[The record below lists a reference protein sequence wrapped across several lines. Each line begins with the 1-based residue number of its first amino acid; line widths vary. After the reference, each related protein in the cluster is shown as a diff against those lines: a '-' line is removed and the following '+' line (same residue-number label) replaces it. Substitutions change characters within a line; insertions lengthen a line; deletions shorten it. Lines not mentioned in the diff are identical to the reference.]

1 MPNIVLSR
9 IDERLVHGQVGVQWV
24 GFSGANIVVV
34 VNDEV
39 ANDEIQQNL
48 MEMVLVEGIAI
59 RFWTVQKTIETIHKA
74 ADRQK
79 ILMVCRTPK
88 DFRSLVEG
96 GVAINNINVGN
107 MHYAEGKN
115 QIAKTV
121 SVDAEDIEEFNKLKT
136 LGVSCTVQG
145 VPTESATDIFTL
157 L

>member
-24 GFSGANIVVV
+24 GFANANIVVV

-48 MEMVLVEGIAI
+48 MEMVLAEGISI

-74 ADRQK
+74 ADRQR
-79 ILMVCRTPK
+79 ILLVCRTPK
-88 DFRSLVEG
+88 DFRQLVDA
-96 GVAINNINVGN
+96 GVAITNINVGN
-107 MHYAEGKN
+107 MHYAEGKK
-115 QIAKTV
+115 QISKTV
-121 SVDAEDIEEFNKLKT
+121 SIDTADFEEFQKLKA
-136 LGVSCTVQG
+136 LGVTCTIQG
-145 VPTESATDIFTL
+145 VPTENATDIFSL